1 MNTRQSSA
9 QFLRQ
14 ARSIIN
20 DLYRHNPVIYWAD
33 FLGSLTVGY
42 AAAIAYLT
50 LDVLAVQIVCFLIA
64 GFALYRV
71 SLFMHEIVHFRKGEM
86 PFFSVAW
93 NVLAGIPLLTPT
105 FLYEPHR
112 EHHSSHHYGTDKD
125 GEYLPL
131 GNGPLSDIGFFMGQV
146 FVQPIFVAFR
156 FTVMTPISFL
166 HPKIRQW
173 VLERMSSFVIDWRF
187 RREIPENAPRHWW
200 AVMDVLCSIR
210 AWMIF
215 AAPLAGLAPWTRIP
229 ALYFLA
235 TFILFLNYLRTLA
248 AHRYRSEGE
257 PMSHV
262 DQLLDSVDVTGDLVI
277 TELLC
282 PVGLRYHALHHLFP
296 SVPYHNL
303 GIAHRRLMAQLPED
317 SPYRKVVEP
326 SLWPVIWQ
334 IVRDAAL
341 RSRPSA
347 AGHAS
352 GTHGDAEGVAASE
365 SETPRSGGAQN
376 EEHAGK
382 DTAQEPKTSAL
393 AVAGAKA
400 AESEPND
407 SPAS

>member
-1 MNTRQSSA
+1 MDTRQTNA

-50 LDVLAVQIVCFLIA
+50 LDRLPIQIVCFLVA

-71 SLFMHEIVHFRKGEM
+71 SLFMHEIVHFRKGEL

-93 NVLAGIPLLTPT
+93 NLLAGVPLLTPT

-156 FTVMTPISFL
+156 FTVLTPISFL

-173 VLERMSSFVIDWRF
+173 VLERMSSFVIDWHF

-215 AAPLAGLAPWTRIP
+215 AAPVMGLAPWTRIP

-303 GIAHRRLMAQLPED
+303 GIAHRRLMAELPQD

-326 SLWPVIWQ
+326 SIWPVIWQ

-341 RSRPSA
+341 RSRSP

-352 GTHGDAEGVAASE
+352 PADGPDNVGSGNGGGDN
-365 SETPRSGGAQN
+365 SGGGQLPDQ
-376 EEHAGK
+376 ERTGK
-382 DTAQEPKTSAL
+382 GHTTGAL
-393 AVAGAKA
+393 AVAGVEA
-400 AESEPND
+400 AESEPGD